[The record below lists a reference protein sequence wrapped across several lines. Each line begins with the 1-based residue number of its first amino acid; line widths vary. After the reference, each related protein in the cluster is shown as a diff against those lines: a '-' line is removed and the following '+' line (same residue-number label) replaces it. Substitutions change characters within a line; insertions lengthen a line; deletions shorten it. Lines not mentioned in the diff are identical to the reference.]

1 LVGVCIIR
9 QTPDMP
15 RILAEKPEVSEL

>member
-1 LVGVCIIR
+1 LVRVCIIR